1 MAGVVA
7 RTRMGPETFEA
18 GESIP
23 GGSLVK
29 AGAGGTAGKVI
40 KTTGVNDQ
48 WLGVALYDAEPSTAT
63 GSDNTYTGSGNYP
76 RIGVDVPRPEVA
88 VAWHGTVPLVTSEAV
103 NFGDI
108 VYPSATAGRVQ
119 KTTATGRAVGQ
130 VVSPAG
136 AGSGAKALVR
146 LF

>member
-1 MAGVVA
+1 
-7 RTRMGPETFEA
+7 MGPETYEA
-18 GESIP
+18 GEAIP

-48 WLGVALYDAEPSTAT
+48 WLGVTLYDAEPSSTT
-63 GSDNTYTGSGNYP
+63 GEDTTYTGSGAFP
-76 RIGVDVPRPEVA
+76 RIAVDVPRPEVA
-88 VAWHGTVPLVTSEAV
+88 VAWHGTIKLFVSEAV

-119 KTTATGRAVGQ
+119 KTTTTGRAVGQ
-130 VVSPAG
+130 VVSTAG
-136 AGSGAKALVR
+136 ASSGTQALVR